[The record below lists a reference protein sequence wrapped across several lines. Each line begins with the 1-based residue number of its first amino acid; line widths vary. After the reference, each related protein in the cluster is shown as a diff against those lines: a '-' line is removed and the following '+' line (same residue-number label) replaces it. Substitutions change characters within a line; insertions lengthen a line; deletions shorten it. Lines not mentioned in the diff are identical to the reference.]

1 MSLMLLILLGVLLVG
16 GGVGALII
24 FWKSDRD

>member
-16 GGVGALII
+16 GGVGALIF

>member
-1 MSLMLLILLGVLLVG
+1 MSLTLLLLLGVLLVG
-16 GGVGALII
+16 GGVGALIF